1 MKTTRE
7 DGRGADVMYR
17 VDPKKLSIR
26 LCYTSETVESGDRY
40 TTNYENF
47 SFEVVK
53 MKPDVPAKIGELP
66 AFVDGVFYFGTEE
79 EAQDFIRKQI
89 GM

>member
-7 DGRGADVMYR
+7 EGRDADVMYR
-17 VDPKKLSIR
+17 VDPRKLSIR
-26 LCYTSETVESGDRY
+26 LCYTSKLAEPATKY
-40 TTNYENF
+40 TTDYEHF
-47 SFEVVK
+47 SFDVVQ
-53 MKPDVPAKIGELP
+53 MKPDVPEKIGELP
-66 AFVDGVFYFGTEE
+66 TFVDGVYYCRTEE